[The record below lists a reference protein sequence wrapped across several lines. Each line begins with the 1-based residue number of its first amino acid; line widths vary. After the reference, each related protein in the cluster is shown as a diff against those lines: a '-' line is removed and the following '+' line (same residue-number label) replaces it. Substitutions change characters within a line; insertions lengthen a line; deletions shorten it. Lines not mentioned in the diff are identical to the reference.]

1 MALDGATLIQKLRSE
16 LQDVDMDRWSLSEL
30 ADALNQ
36 AADEVAIQRHDLF
49 ARTVEHKLQ
58 AGPRQTLPEGCFRLV
73 EAIGNTGG
81 GPISLVESRRELDVS
96 APGWMTAPGRERIR
110 HYIYDLRDPTHFFVW
125 PPADGVKASLDLVVV
140 AYPQRIAADGTGA
153 IDLADVY
160 ESALL
165 KGGIWKAYAKDA
177 EYAGNAQIMQL
188 AYSAFASTLTGDIRA
203 SVVSS
208 PNGTGVGNKADIS
221 ASTR

>member
-1 MALDGATLIQKLRSE
+1 MALQGAALIPKLRTE
-16 LQDVDMDRWSLSEL
+16 LQDVDMDRWSMAEL

-36 AADEVAIQRHDLF
+36 SADEIAIQRHDLF
-49 ARTVEHKLQ
+49 SRTVEYKLQ
-58 AGPRQTLPEGCFRLV
+58 PGARQALPEGCFRLV

-81 GPISLVESRRELDVS
+81 GPISLVESRRELDIS

-110 HYIYDLRDPTHFFVW
+110 QYVYDLRDPLHFFVW

-140 AYPQRIAADGTGA
+140 AYPQRLAADGAGA